1 MIVILVDLEQACERL
16 AAGENAYEYQTENHA
31 LRILG
36 PACGFGAEYLR
47 RLRNDGLYAESL
59 DEAHAQAQARN
70 VVLTGVWFVKR

>member
-1 MIVILVDLEQACERL
+1 VIVILVDLEQACERL
-16 AAGENAYEYQTENHA
+16 AGGEGAYEYQTEDHA

-36 PACGFGAEYLR
+36 PACGFGTEYLR

-59 DEAHAQAQARN
+59 DEAHEQARARN